1 MSQSAGSGLA
11 NMASVTGRKSV
22 SCAGICAAAVVAQTP
37 RTAAA
42 MQDEARIMTASL
54 SFFAGGW
61 ISVMPYARARKNMHG
76 IQNMRLRVLSLAALA
91 TAVTWFAQ
99 DASLVAAA
107 QKEGSFTLYT
117 SFAEKDLP
125 PLTAAFEKK
134 YGVKVKVWRANSE
147 KVVQRTLAEAAAR
160 RYEVD
165 AVHSSAL
172 EMEAL
177 HREKILQAAAPP
189 RATDLIE
196 GALRPHREW
205 IATYLSIWVQAYN
218 TRLIAK
224 ADLPRT
230 FQDLLDPK
238 WKGRLGIE
246 ANIPEWYATVALQ
259 MGVEKGVAFF
269 RELVSR
275 NGISVRSGHSLLNNM
290 VAAGEVPLA
299 LTMYQFLAE
308 AAKRKG
314 AEVDW
319 FVMEPA
325 VARMSGVGIARRAP
339 HPNAALLFYDWMLS
353 AEAQKVLVS
362 LDYVPTNAQVPS
374 PFSERRFTL
383 VDPAVAL
390 DQGDK
395 WRRSFEEVILKR
407 GSR

>member
-1 MSQSAGSGLA
+1 
-11 NMASVTGRKSV
+11 V
-22 SCAGICAAAVVAQTP
+22 
-37 RTAAA
+37 
-42 MQDEARIMTASL
+42 
-54 SFFAGGW
+54 
-61 ISVMPYARARKNMHG
+61 
-76 IQNMRLRVLSLAALA
+76 
-91 TAVTWFAQ
+91 
-99 DASLVAAA
+99 
-107 QKEGSFTLYT
+107 
-117 SFAEKDLP
+117 
-125 PLTAAFEKK
+125 
-134 YGVKVKVWRANSE
+134 
-147 KVVQRTLAEAAAR
+147 AAR

-177 HREKILQAAAPP
+177 HREKVLQAVALP
-189 RATDLIE
+189 RSAELIE

-205 IATYLSIWVQAYN
+205 VATYLSIWVQAYN

-224 ADLPRT
+224 ADLPRS

-259 MGVEKGVAFF
+259 MGEEKGVAFF

-290 VAAGEVPLA
+290 VAAGEVALA

-319 FVMEPA
+319 FVLEPT

-339 HPNAALLFYDWMLS
+339 HPNAALLFHDWMLS
-353 AEAQKVLVS
+353 AEAQKVLLS

-374 PFSERRFTL
+374 PFAGWRFTL

-395 WRRSFEEVILKR
+395 WRRSFEEVILKQ
-407 GSR
+407 GGQP

>member
-1 MSQSAGSGLA
+1 
-11 NMASVTGRKSV
+11 
-22 SCAGICAAAVVAQTP
+22 
-37 RTAAA
+37 
-42 MQDEARIMTASL
+42 
-54 SFFAGGW
+54 
-61 ISVMPYARARKNMHG
+61 
-76 IQNMRLRVLSLAALA
+76 MRCRVLSLAMLASALSA
-91 TAVTWFAQ
+91 FAQ
-99 DASLVAAA
+99 DASLLRYDGPDRARKVIAAA

-117 SFAEKDLP
+117 RFAEKDLP
-125 PLTAAFEKK
+125 TLTVQFEKR
-134 YGVKVKVWRANSE
+134 YGVKVRVWRANSE

-177 HREKILQAAAPP
+177 HREKILQAVAPP
-189 RATDLIE
+189 RSTDLIE

-218 TRLIAK
+218 TRLIAN

-259 MGVEKGVAFF
+259 MGEEKGVAFF

-353 AEAQKVLVS
+353 AEAQKVLLS

-374 PFSERRFTL
+374 PFAGRRFTL

-395 WRRSFEEVILKR
+395 WRRSFEEVILKQGGR
-407 GSR
+407 

>member
-1 MSQSAGSGLA
+1 MPTSSVRLA
-11 NMASVTGRKSV
+11 
-22 SCAGICAAAVVAQTP
+22 AGI
-37 RTAAA
+37 
-42 MQDEARIMTASL
+42 L
-54 SFFAGGW
+54 SF
-61 ISVMPYARARKNMHG
+61 
-76 IQNMRLRVLSLAALA
+76 AALA
-91 TAVTWFAQ
+91 TVLPGFAQ
-99 DASLVAAA
+99 DASLAQFDGPDRTLKLAAAA
-107 QKEGSFTLYT
+107 QKEGSFALYT

-125 PLTAAFEKK
+125 PLIILFEKK
-134 YGVKVKVWRANSE
+134 YGVKVRVWRANSE

-177 HREKILQAAAPP
+177 HREGILQPVAPP
-189 RATDLIE
+189 RPAELIE

-246 ANIPEWYATVALQ
+246 ANIPEWYATVSLQ
-259 MGVEKGVAFF
+259 MGEEKGVAFF

-319 FVMEPA
+319 FVLEPT

-339 HPNAALLFYDWMLS
+339 HPNAALLFHDFMLS
-353 AEAQKVLVS
+353 AEAQKVLLS

-374 PFSERRFTL
+374 PLTGHRFTL

-407 GSR
+407 GDQP